1 MRKKLI
7 AMSIL
12 VVVLGIALLGC
23 VKENHSVTEKEGPK
37 NEYQFDAKVLEVQE
51 EYLLVKALD
60 GQVVVGEVKV
70 WTGLLEKDAIP
81 ALEVGDTVRI
91 TNDGKMTMSIP
102 AQMTA
107 VEITKISK

>member
-1 MRKKLI
+1 MRKKLVAI
-7 AMSIL
+7 SMFVI
-12 VVVLGIALLGC
+12 VLGIALFGC
-23 VKENHSVTEKEGPK
+23 AKANNSTIKKESPK
-37 NEYQFDAKVLEVQE
+37 NEYQFDAEVLEIAE